1 MVEKCRWKLPLANCV
16 QCTTMLE
23 QHYNDHTM
31 SNGNKTNNNN
41 MMMLW
46 QMGMTRNN
54 CNNDKGVMG
63 TGNCKFLEDKNVRVQ
78 DQSICLLG
86 PMTILC
92 FGSFPLSF
100 CLHPWTKFFLFFS
113 FVVLI
118 CFCFCFLLLFPYVCH
133 FASFLL
139 FSDFVCYHFVYFLLH
154 WRFSFL

>member
-1 MVEKCRWKLPLANCV
+1 
-16 QCTTMLE
+16 
-23 QHYNDHTM
+23 
-31 SNGNKTNNNN
+31 
-41 MMMLW
+41 
-46 QMGMTRNN
+46 MGMTRNN

-118 CFCFCFLLLFPYVCH
+118 CFCFCFLPFLCCYFLMCVILLLFCCFLILFVIILFIFSCIGDFLFYSDIINITMKSIF
-133 FASFLL
+133 FATNDLL
-139 FSDFVCYHFVYFLLH
+139 C
-154 WRFSFL
+154 